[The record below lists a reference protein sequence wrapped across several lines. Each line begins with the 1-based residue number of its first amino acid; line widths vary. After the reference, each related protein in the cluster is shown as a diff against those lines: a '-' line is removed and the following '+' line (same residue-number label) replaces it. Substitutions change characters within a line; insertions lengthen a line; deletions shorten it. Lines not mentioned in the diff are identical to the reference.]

1 MLEKIKK
8 ILFKSLDARAV
19 VCFAQIM
26 LATREYHHHHHL
38 SILSVY
44 GMVFLCL
51 LFSFKENNGQQKNPL
66 FRLFEVLYFVLILLV
81 QQHILSPFVASLL
94 IFMGILAQLFRCA
107 VFEQN
112 ETYHTFFGSSY
123 LSFSTYFSI
132 IIGALIAA
140 VLPIPVVLGI
150 IIAIL
155 TYKLVISVMNAE
167 DFETYSFHFFGIKK
181 AIEAHKTLKKHP
193 LIYRSALGVAWIW
206 SMSFLILCN
215 VDDVEQG
222 NFGILAL
229 LFVLATT
236 SFAGGFSVGLRQS
249 RRVIDLT
256 FIPLNTALMT
266 FSLLMMT
273 ILSAL
278 RIGEVFFCLFWVIN
292 AFNAGMYVVPM
303 VLQLRK
309 KINDST
315 LEAAYIT
322 NKFQDFFCFAIAF
335 AITVLRYY
343 LKLSTP
349 WLFGVCTLIGLF
361 VLIYGC
367 RLSPKDLQRSII
379 RTLFELLFHVTVK
392 NQKYCTQAGRRVLII
407 ANHTSTIDA
416 LLIAAFMPERISVIL
431 PIESKNTLLEFFCRI
446 FADVHIVDIKDAMA
460 LRPII
465 TLLKQNN
472 KVLVFPERRSS
483 VTGGLMKIYPG
494 VGIIAQRA
502 NANILPICISGA
514 QYSKFSLQKSLHKTY
529 WLPKIRLTIFEPKKL
544 EADPALDKRKM
555 NYAIALQLY
564 RIMNNMI
571 IEGCN
576 NNQNIFN
583 VLLSSAE
590 TFGQRKEIAEDASR
604 KTLTYRQLILKSY
617 VLGNTIKNIIP
628 NDEYVGVMM
637 PNVLA
642 NVVLVFGLIG
652 HDKVPTMLNFS
663 SGIAQVLS
671 CVRTLQL
678 KTIITSHAF
687 IAGAKLEE
695 LEKALLKAEINLL
708 YLEDVAKNMTP
719 SDKIK
724 GIVRFICKNKPKRTS
739 DQAAVV
745 LFTSGSEGMPKA
757 VLLSHTNL
765 LVNGNQGIAEA
776 ILNPADVFFNALP
789 MFHSFGLGMGTFMTT
804 LHGLKTIYYPSP
816 LHYRIIPELV
826 YDTNTTVLVG
836 TDTFL
841 AGYGEVANPYDFYK
855 LRMAVVGAE
864 KLKEST
870 ANLYLKKFGIR
881 IMEGYGSTECSPL
894 ISVNSGLYYK
904 EGSVGRIVPTLDYK
918 LEPVEGITDGKR
930 LFLRGKNVMM
940 GYIKAENPGVLEP
953 VENGWYD
960 TGDIVDIDE
969 EDFIF
974 IKGRAKRF
982 AKVGGEMVSLTAV
995 EIAINELYP
1004 NTMNA
1009 VVAISD
1015 PKKGERLVL
1024 FTTETNV
1031 DLSKI
1036 KAFIKQK
1043 GLSDLSSPAVFHEL
1057 TELPLIGSGKVD
1069 YVSLKKTA
1077 EISEK

>member
-1 MLEKIKK
+1 MLDKIKK
-8 ILFKSLDARAV
+8 ILFKSLDTRAV
-19 VCFAQIM
+19 ICFAEIM
-26 LATREYHHHHHL
+26 LATREYHQHHHL

-51 LFSFKENNGQQKNPL
+51 LFSLKENNGQQKNPI
-66 FRLFEVLYFVLILLV
+66 FRLLEVIYFVLILLV
-81 QQHILSPFVASLL
+81 QQHVISPFIASTF

-107 VFEQN
+107 IFEQN
-112 ETYHTFFGSSY
+112 ETYRTFFGSSY

-140 VLPIPVVLGI
+140 ILPVPLVLGI

-155 TYKLVISVMNAE
+155 TYKLIITITKAK
-167 DFETYSFHFFGIKK
+167 DKETYSFHFFGIKK

-193 LIYRSALGVAWIW
+193 LIYRSAMGVAWIW

-215 VDDVEQG
+215 VDDVQQG

-229 LFVLATT
+229 LFVLATA

-256 FIPLNTALMT
+256 FIPLNNALMT

-278 RIGEVFFCLFWVIN
+278 RVGEVVFCLFWVIN

-343 LKLSTP
+343 LNLSAP
-349 WLFGVCTLIGLF
+349 WIFGVCTIIGLF

-392 NQKYCTQAGRRVLII
+392 NQRYFTQAGRRVLII

-529 WLPKIRLTIFEPKKL
+529 WLAKIRLSIFEAKKL
-544 EADPALDKRKM
+544 EIDESLDKRKR
-555 NYAIALQLY
+555 NYAIALQMY
-564 RIMNNMI
+564 RIMNDML
-571 IEGCN
+571 IEGVN
-576 NNQNIFN
+576 NRQNIFD

-590 TFGQRKEIAEDASR
+590 TFGQKKEIAEDASR
-604 KTLTYRQLILKSY
+604 KTLTYRQLLLKSY

-628 NDEYVGVMM
+628 TDEYVGVMM

-671 CVRTLQL
+671 CVKTVKL

-687 IAGAKLEE
+687 IEGAKLEN
-695 LEKALLKAEINLL
+695 LEQALIAENIQML
-708 YLEDVAKNMTP
+708 YLEDVAKNMTTA
-719 SDKIK
+719 DKLK
-724 GIVRFICKNKPKRTS
+724 GLLRFIFKIKPKRRPE
-739 DQAAVV
+739 QAAAV

-757 VLLSHTNL
+757 VLLSHTNF
-765 LVNGNQGIAEA
+765 LVNGNQGIAESS
-776 ILNPADVFFNALP
+776 LNASDIFFNALP
-789 MFHSFGLGMGTFMTT
+789 MFHSFGLGLGTIMTT
-804 LHGLKTIYYPSP
+804 LHGLKTVYYPSP
-816 LHYRIIPELV
+816 LHYRIIPELI
-826 YDTNTTVLVG
+826 YDTNATVLVG

-864 KLKEST
+864 KLKETTS
-870 ANLYLKKFGIR
+870 NLYLKKFGIR
-881 IMEGYGSTECSPL
+881 IMEGYGTTECGPL
-894 ISVNSGLYYK
+894 VSVNSGLYYK
-904 EGSVGRIVPTLDYK
+904 EGSVGRIVPNLAYK

-930 LFLRGKNVMM
+930 LFVRGKNVMM
-940 GYIKAENPGVLEP
+940 GYIKAENPGILEP
-953 VENGWYD
+953 VEDGWYD
-960 TGDIVDIDE
+960 TGDIVDIDD

-1004 NTMNA
+1004 DTMNA
-1009 VVAISD
+1009 VVAVSD

-1024 FTTETNV
+1024 FTTAKDI
-1031 DLSKI
+1031 DLSAVKT
-1036 KAFIKQK
+1036 FIKQK
-1043 GLSDLSSPAVFHEL
+1043 GLSDLSSPAIFHEL
-1057 TELPLIGSGKVD
+1057 KELPLIGSGKID
-1069 YVSLKKTA
+1069 YISLKKIA
-1077 EISEK
+1077 EVSEG